1 MTATEGFRD
10 DTPITYDSEVSAG
23 LSQEL
28 NVSETALFPRH
39 LVSDFVG
46 FVVLFALATLCGIFR
61 WSRSSVSG
69 LRRSLNSL
77 LGLFIAILLIDTF
90 PTPMSYAPLML
101 LAIQGGMPIW
111 VVFIAS
117 SLASMSGGL
126 LGYSMGRLVG
136 LPKRLEAWLED
147 KHPDQFTLLKEH
159 GAWGVAA
166 VAALPLPFA
175 LGTDCRGHEG
185 PTRRRAPGMPGAHS
199 KTAFYI
205 ALIMG
210 ASPWEVGNARISS
223 RTQRFPTVAFLF
235 LGPPAPPEAPSDLKN
250 LRVTC

>member
-1 MTATEGFRD
+1 MSRGLAQRAHRVVDVDPFPGDATL
-10 DTPITYDSEVSAG
+10 TYDSDLITGPEM
-23 LSQEL
+23 EL
-28 NVSETALFPRH
+28 TVSETALFPRH
-39 LVSDFVG
+39 LVIRLIVG
-46 FVVLFALATLCGIFR
+46 FLVLFALATLCGLFLMEPIERLGTAAVTQF
-61 WSRSSVSG
+61 G
-69 LRRSLNSL
+69 L
-77 LGLFIAILLIDTF
+77 LGLFVAILLIDSF

-126 LGYSMGRLVG
+126 IGYSIGRLVG
-136 LPKRLEAWLED
+136 LPKRLEGWLEA
-147 KHPDQFTLLKEH
+147 KHPDQFILLKEH

-175 LGTDCRGHEG
+175 LGTW
-185 PTRRRAPGMPGAHS
+185 TAGAMKVRLGGVFLACLVRIP

-210 ASPWEVGNARISS
+210 G
-223 RTQRFPTVAFLF
+223 LK
-235 LGPPAPPEAPSDLKN
+235 LGGG
-250 LRVTC
+250 

>member
-1 MTATEGFRD
+1 MEPIERLGTAAVTQFG
-10 DTPITYDSEVSAG
+10 
-23 LSQEL
+23 
-28 NVSETALFPRH
+28 
-39 LVSDFVG
+39 
-46 FVVLFALATLCGIFR
+46 
-61 WSRSSVSG
+61 
-69 LRRSLNSL
+69 L
-77 LGLFIAILLIDTF
+77 LGLFIAILLIDSF

-126 LGYSMGRLVG
+126 IGYSIGRMVG
-136 LPKRLEAWLED
+136 LPDRLETWLEA
-147 KHPDQFTLLKEH
+147 KHPDQFTLLKQH

-175 LGTDCRGHEG
+175 LGTW
-185 PTRRRAPGMPGAHS
+185 TAGAMKVRFGGVLLACLVRIP

-210 ASPWEVGNARISS
+210 GL
-223 RTQRFPTVAFLF
+223 T
-235 LGPPAPPEAPSDLKN
+235 LGGG
-250 LRVTC
+250 